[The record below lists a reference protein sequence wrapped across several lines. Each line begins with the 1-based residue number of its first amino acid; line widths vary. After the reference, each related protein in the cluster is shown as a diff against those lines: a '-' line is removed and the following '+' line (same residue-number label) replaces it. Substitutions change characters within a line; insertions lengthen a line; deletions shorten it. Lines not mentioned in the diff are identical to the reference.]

1 MLTLTRMALV
11 VGFAVTSPLGARVS
25 ADSIKPAP
33 FAASGGTGGA
43 WTIEAADA
51 ATLAVADSIQAW
63 LWARGYGARV
73 VGTRAPFRVRIG
85 HFPSMREALVVARRL
100 LRTGFTTPFVT
111 QGRQ

>member
-1 MLTLTRMALV
+1 MALV
-11 VGFAVTSPLGARVS
+11 VGFAVTPPTGAFGARVS

-33 FAASGGTGGA
+33 FAASGGTGGG

-51 ATLAVADSIQAW
+51 ATLAVADSIQGW

-73 VGTRAPFRVRIG
+73 IGTRAPFRVRIG

-100 LRTGFTTPFVT
+100 LRTGLTPFVT